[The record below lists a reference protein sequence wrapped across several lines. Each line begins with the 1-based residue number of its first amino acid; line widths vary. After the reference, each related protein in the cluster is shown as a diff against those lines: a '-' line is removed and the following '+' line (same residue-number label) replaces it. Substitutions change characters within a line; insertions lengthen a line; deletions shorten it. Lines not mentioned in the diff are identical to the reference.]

1 MRCLLIQL
9 VKPANSS
16 LTQFLHAN
24 KLSITCFLRN
34 SCSVQQNVLKN
45 GCCMYISILI
55 YTESTVLKQILNIFA
70 YYTLVCITKQFQITQ
85 TFDLAEATTENVF
98 QQPISHTITSKVHSI
113 QRTRTERAN
122 VTLSFPKKKKKASMY
137 LVSIS
142 VFSPTAFFHTVQPQ
156 VTVLNRWTIY
166 NFNSSGK
173 NILPYH

>member
-122 VTLSFPKKKKKASMY
+122 VTLSFPKKKKKGQY
-137 LVSIS
+137 
-142 VFSPTAFFHTVQPQ
+142 VFSQHQCI
-156 VTVLNRWTIY
+156 LSY
-166 NFNSSGK
+166 C
-173 NILPYH
+173 ILPYSVAPSYCFEQVDNI

>member
-122 VTLSFPKKKKKASMY
+122 VTLSFPKKKKGQY
-137 LVSIS
+137 
-142 VFSPTAFFHTVQPQ
+142 VFSQHQCI
-156 VTVLNRWTIY
+156 LSY
-166 NFNSSGK
+166 C
-173 NILPYH
+173 ILPYSVAPSYCFEQVDNI

>member
-55 YTESTVLKQILNIFA
+55 YTGSTVLKQILNIFA

-122 VTLSFPKKKKKASMY
+122 VTLSFPKKKKKGQY
-137 LVSIS
+137 
-142 VFSPTAFFHTVQPQ
+142 VFSQHQCI
-156 VTVLNRWTIY
+156 LSY
-166 NFNSSGK
+166 C
-173 NILPYH
+173 ILPYSVAPSYCFEQVDNI